1 MKIVDNTWTST
12 MIKIVPRIT
21 RSAMGGFG
29 LGLVLAVLVTVAT
42 ASPTT
47 PITVS
52 ALFTNPF
59 TLVFTILGLG
69 LGFEE

>member
-1 MKIVDNTWTST
+1 
-12 MIKIVPRIT
+12 
-21 RSAMGGFG
+21 MGGFG